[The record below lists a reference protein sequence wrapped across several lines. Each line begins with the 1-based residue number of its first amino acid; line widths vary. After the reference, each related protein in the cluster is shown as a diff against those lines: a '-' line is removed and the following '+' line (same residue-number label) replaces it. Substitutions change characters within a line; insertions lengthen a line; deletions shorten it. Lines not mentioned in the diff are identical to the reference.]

1 MAGTI
6 FWLLV
11 GASGIFL
18 IFGLVNK
25 SWKAFIGSG
34 ITVLLPSLYFLGAE
48 NWLRV
53 LALVPL
59 FPIGLGIF
67 YAKSTSKN

>member
-1 MAGTI
+1 MSGTI

-11 GASGIFL
+11 GASGILL

-25 SWKAFIGSG
+25 SWKALIGSG
-34 ITVLLPSLYFLGAE
+34 GAALLPSLYFLGAE

-53 LALVPL
+53 LAFVPL
-59 FPIGLGIF
+59 FPIGLGIL
-67 YAKSTSKN
+67 YARSSSKN